1 MQKLMQIGCDIK
13 NLKLFVPFPQ
23 TVIDPFESP
32 VTTSPFAENSIHV
45 KYCGISYFCQ
55 NKQTEYPPVT
65 KDLQSKYSAHSAYYL
80 GMTFINREWIAL
92 LESKFHF
99 QIEYC
104 NVPMVALFQM
114 RNADWLIIDIRRMF
128 TCKWQTVSGL
138 LCLM

>member
-1 MQKLMQIGCDIK
+1 MGWPMGPGPGFVHTLQKLMQIGCDIK

-55 NKQTEYPPVT
+55 NKQTKYPPVT

-80 GMTFINREWIAL
+80 GMTSLIRNGLHYWNQNSTFKLNIVM
-92 LESKFHF
+92 F
-99 QIEYC
+99 Q
-104 NVPMVALFQM
+104 
-114 RNADWLIIDIRRMF
+114 W
-128 TCKWQTVSGL
+128 
-138 LCLM
+138 